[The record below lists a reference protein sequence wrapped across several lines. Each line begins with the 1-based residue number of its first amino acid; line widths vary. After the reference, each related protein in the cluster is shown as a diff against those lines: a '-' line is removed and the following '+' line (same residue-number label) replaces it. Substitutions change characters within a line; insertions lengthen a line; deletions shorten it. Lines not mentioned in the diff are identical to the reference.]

1 MKNIKF
7 FYITAPN
14 KKEAERIA
22 KKLLDKKLIAC
33 ANVINN
39 VNSYFVWK
47 NKVQNSKEI
56 IICGKTTSK
65 NQTKIIKAVKSIHS
79 YLLPCIIFFDIKNG
93 NKDFL
98 KWIEQSV
105 T

>member
-14 KKEAERIA
+14 RKEAERIA

-79 YLLPCIIFFDIKNG
+79 YSVPCIIFFDIKNG

-105 T
+105 I

>member
-7 FYITAPN
+7 FYITAPH
-14 KKEAERIA
+14 KREAEKIA
-22 KKLLDKKLIAC
+22 KKLLNKKLIAC
-33 ANVINN
+33 ANVISN

-65 NQTKIIKAVKSIHS
+65 NQKEIVRVVKKLHS
-79 YLLPCIIFFDIKNG
+79 YSLPCIIFIDIKNG
-93 NKDFL
+93 NDDFL
-98 KWIEQSV
+98 KWIKQSV
-105 T
+105 I

>member
-14 KKEAERIA
+14 KKEAEQIA

-79 YLLPCIIFFDIKNG
+79 YAVPCIIFFDIKNG

>member
-33 ANVINN
+33 ANVINK
-39 VNSYFVWK
+39 VDSYFFWK
-47 NKVQNSKEI
+47 NKIQNSKEI

-65 NQTKIIKAVKSIHS
+65 NQKKIIQIVKSLQS
-79 YLLPCIIFFDIKNG
+79 YSVPCIIFFDIKNG

>member
-7 FYITAPN
+7 FYITTPN
-14 KKEAERIA
+14 KKEAKQIA
-22 KKLLDKKLIAC
+22 QKLLDKKLIAC
-33 ANVINN
+33 ANVISN

-65 NQTKIIKAVKSIHS
+65 NQKKIIQIVKSLHS
-79 YLLPCIIFFDIKNG
+79 YSVQCIIFFDIKNG

>member
-14 KKEAERIA
+14 KKEAEKIA

-33 ANVINN
+33 ANVISN

-47 NKVQNSKEI
+47 NKTQNSKEI
-56 IICGKTTSK
+56 IISGKTTSK
-65 NQTKIIKAVKSIHS
+65 NQKKIVYTVKSLHS
-79 YLLPCIIFFDIKNG
+79 YSVPCVIFFDIKNG
-93 NKDFL
+93 NKDLL
-98 KWIEQSV
+98 KWVKQSV
-105 T
+105 I

>member
-14 KKEAERIA
+14 KKEAERIV

-79 YLLPCIIFFDIKNG
+79 YAVPCIIFFDIKNG

-98 KWIEQSV
+98 KWIKRSV

>member
-7 FYITAPN
+7 FYITTPN
-14 KKEAERIA
+14 KKEAEQIA

-79 YLLPCIIFFDIKNG
+79 YSVPCIIFFDIKNG

-98 KWIEQSV
+98 KWIKQSV
-105 T
+105 I

>member
-14 KKEAERIA
+14 KKEAEKIA
-22 KKLLDKKLIAC
+22 KKLLNKKLIAC
-33 ANVINN
+33 ANVISN

-65 NQTKIIKAVKSIHS
+65 NQKKIIQIVKSLHS
-79 YLLPCIIFFDIKNG
+79 YSVPCVIFFDITSG

-98 KWIEQSV
+98 KWIKRSV

>member
-7 FYITAPN
+7 FYITAPS

-22 KKLLDKKLIAC
+22 KKLLNKKLIAC
-33 ANVINN
+33 ANVISN

-79 YLLPCIIFFDIKNG
+79 YAVPCIIFFDIKNG

-98 KWIEQSV
+98 KWIKRSV

>member
-14 KKEAERIA
+14 KREAAQLA

-33 ANVINN
+33 ANVIGN
-39 VNSYFVWK
+39 VSSYFVWK
-47 NKVQNSKEI
+47 KKVQNSKEI

-65 NQTKIIKAVKSIHS
+65 NQTKIIHAVKSIHS
-79 YLLPCIIFFDIKNG
+79 YAVPCIIFFDIKNG

-98 KWIEQSV
+98 KWIKRSV

>member
-14 KKEAERIA
+14 KKEAEQIA

-33 ANVINN
+33 ANVISN

-65 NQTKIIKAVKSIHS
+65 NQKKIIYEVKKIHTYS
-79 YLLPCIIFFDIKNG
+79 VPCVIFFDIKKG

-98 KWIEQSV
+98 KWIKQSV
-105 T
+105 I

>member
-14 KKEAERIA
+14 KKEAGRIA
-22 KKLLDKKLIAC
+22 KKLLDKRLIAC
-33 ANVINN
+33 ANVINK

-47 NKVQNSKEI
+47 NKIQNSKEI
-56 IICGKTTSK
+56 IICGKTTLK
-65 NQTKIIKAVKSIHS
+65 NQKKIIKVVKSIHS
-79 YLLPCIIFFDIKNG
+79 YSVPCIIFFDIKNG

>member
-14 KKEAERIA
+14 HREAEKIA
-22 KKLLDKKLIAC
+22 KKLLEKKLIAC
-33 ANVINN
+33 ANVISN

-65 NQTKIIKAVKSIHS
+65 NQKKIIYVVKTLHS
-79 YLLPCIIFFDIKNG
+79 YSVPCVIFFDIKSG

-98 KWIEQSV
+98 KWMEQSV
-105 T
+105 I

>member
-14 KKEAERIA
+14 KKEAEQIA
-22 KKLLDKKLIAC
+22 KKLLVKKLIAF

-65 NQTKIIKAVKSIHS
+65 NQKKIIQVVKSIHS
-79 YLLPCIIFFDIKNG
+79 YSVPCVIFFDIKNG

-98 KWIEQSV
+98 KWVKQSV
-105 T
+105 I

>member
-7 FYITAPN
+7 FYIIASN
-14 KKEAERIA
+14 KKEAEKIA
-22 KKLLDKKLIAC
+22 TKLLDKKLIAC
-33 ANVINN
+33 ANVISN

-47 NKVQNSKEI
+47 NRIQNSKEI

-65 NQTKIIKAVKSIHS
+65 NQKKIIKVVKSIHS
-79 YLLPCIIFFDIKNG
+79 YSVPCIIFFDIKNG

>member
-22 KKLLDKKLIAC
+22 KKLLDKRLIAC

-65 NQTKIIKAVKSIHS
+65 NQIKIIKAVKSIHS
-79 YLLPCIIFFDIKNG
+79 YSVPCIIFFDIKNG

-98 KWIEQSV
+98 KWVKQSV
-105 T
+105 I

>member
-14 KKEAERIA
+14 RKEAEQIA

-39 VNSYFVWK
+39 VNSYFIWK

-56 IICGKTTSK
+56 IICGETTSK

-79 YLLPCIIFFDIKNG
+79 YSVPCVIFFDIKNG

>member
-7 FYITAPN
+7 FYITASN
-14 KKEAERIA
+14 KKESEQIA
-22 KKLLDKKLIAC
+22 KKLLNKKLIAC
-33 ANVINN
+33 ANVISN

-65 NQTKIIKAVKSIHS
+65 NQKKNYSNYKKFTF
-79 YLLPCIIFFDIKNG
+79 IFCAMRNF
-93 NKDFL
+93 F
-98 KWIEQSV
+98 
-105 T
+105 

>member
-14 KKEAERIA
+14 KKEAEQIA

-47 NKVQNSKEI
+47 NKIQNSKEI
-56 IICGKTTSK
+56 IICGKTTLR
-65 NQTKIIKAVKSIHS
+65 NQKKIIKVVKSIHS
-79 YLLPCIIFFDIKNG
+79 YSVPCIIFFDIKNG

-98 KWIEQSV
+98 KWIKRSV
-105 T
+105 I

>member
-7 FYITAPN
+7 FYITALN
-14 KKEAERIA
+14 TKEAKRIS

-33 ANVINN
+33 ANVISN

-65 NQTKIIKAVKSIHS
+65 NQKTIIHEVKKIHS
-79 YLLPCIIFFDIKNG
+79 YSVPCVIFFDIKDG

-98 KWIEQSV
+98 KWIKLSV

>member
-14 KKEAERIA
+14 KKEAGRIA

-79 YLLPCIIFFDIKNG
+79 YSVPCIIFFDIKKG

>member
-14 KKEAERIA
+14 KREAKQIS
-22 KKLLDKKLIAC
+22 KKLLNKKLIAY
-33 ANVINN
+33 ANVISN

-56 IICGKTTSK
+56 IICGKT
-65 NQTKIIKAVKSIHS
+65 I
-79 YLLPCIIFFDIKNG
+79 
-93 NKDFL
+93 
-98 KWIEQSV
+98 
-105 T
+105 

>member
-33 ANVINN
+33 ANVIGN

-47 NKVQNSKEI
+47 NKVENSKEI
-56 IICGKTTSK
+56 IICGKTVSK
-65 NQTKIIKAVKSIHS
+65 NQTKIIQIVKSLHS
-79 YLLPCIIFFDIKNG
+79 YSVPCVIFFDIKNG

-98 KWIEQSV
+98 QWIKQSV

>member
-14 KKEAERIA
+14 KKEAGRIA
-22 KKLLDKKLIAC
+22 KKLLNKRLIAC
-33 ANVINN
+33 ANVIDK

-47 NKVQNSKEI
+47 SKIQNSKEI
-56 IICGKTTSK
+56 IICGKTTLK
-65 NQTKIIKAVKSIHS
+65 NQKKIIKVVKSIHS
-79 YLLPCIIFFDIKNG
+79 YSVPCIIFFDIKNG

>member
-7 FYITAPN
+7 FYITASN

-22 KKLLDKKLIAC
+22 KKLLNKKLIAC
-33 ANVINN
+33 ANVISN
-39 VNSYFVWK
+39 VISYFVWK

-56 IICGKTTSK
+56 IICGKTTSE
-65 NQTKIIKAVKSIHS
+65 NQKKIIQIVKSLHS
-79 YLLPCIIFFDIKNG
+79 YSVPCVIFFDIKNG

-98 KWIEQSV
+98 KWVEQSV
-105 T
+105 I

>member
-14 KKEAERIA
+14 RKEAEQIA

-39 VNSYFVWK
+39 VNSYFIWK

-65 NQTKIIKAVKSIHS
+65 NQTKIIKAVKNIHS
-79 YLLPCIIFFDIKNG
+79 YSVPCIIFFDIKNG

>member
-14 KKEAERIA
+14 RKEAERIA

-33 ANVINN
+33 ANVISN

-79 YLLPCIIFFDIKNG
+79 YSVPCIIFFDIKNG

>member
-7 FYITAPN
+7 FYITASN
-14 KKEAERIA
+14 KREAEQIA
-22 KKLLDKKLIAC
+22 KKLLKKKLIAC
-33 ANVINN
+33 ANVISN
-39 VNSYFVWK
+39 VNSYFFWK

-65 NQTKIIKAVKSIHS
+65 NQKKIIKVVKSVHS
-79 YLLPCIIFFDIKNG
+79 YSVPCIIFFDIKNG

>member
-7 FYITAPN
+7 FYITASS

-22 KKLLDKKLIAC
+22 KKLLNKKLIAC
-33 ANVINN
+33 ANVISN

-47 NKVQNSKEI
+47 NKIQNSKEI

-65 NQTKIIKAVKSIHS
+65 NQKKIIKIVKSLHS
-79 YLLPCIIFFDIKNG
+79 YSVPCVIFLI
-93 NKDFL
+93 L
-98 KWIEQSV
+98 KMATKIF
-105 T
+105 

>member
-14 KKEAERIA
+14 KREAKQISKR
-22 KKLLDKKLIAC
+22 LLDKKLIAC

-65 NQTKIIKAVKSIHS
+65 NQKKIIQIVKSLHS
-79 YLLPCIIFFDIKNG
+79 YSVPCVIFFDIKNG
-93 NKDFL
+93 NNDFL
-98 KWIEQSV
+98 KWIKQSV

>member
-1 MKNIKF
+1 MNNIKF

-14 KKEAERIA
+14 TKEAEQIS

-33 ANVINN
+33 ANVISN

-65 NQTKIIKAVKSIHS
+65 NQKKIIKVVKSIHS
-79 YLLPCIIFFDIKNG
+79 YSVPCIIFFDIKNG